1 MTEPKRGFMQRFVVT
16 LVLLAVSLAPSAPA
30 QQPAP
35 VVTDTLPAAVVQR
48 FVDAFNARD
57 ARAMAA
63 LVAPAA
69 TVIRFPGGG
78 IMMQGRD
85 SIESFYARRF
95 AAIPAA
101 MHVTV
106 DPRLVEG
113 MLVIDQEHFT
123 RSPGV
128 QGSST
133 WMYEVRNGMIQRAWM
148 LDGRAPTARE

>member
-1 MTEPKRGFMQRFVVT
+1 MLRIAVT
-16 LVLLAVSLAPSAPA
+16 TVLLAVSLTTPAPA

-35 VVTDTLPAAVVQR
+35 AVTDTMPAAVVQR

-69 TVIRFPGGG
+69 TVTRFPGGG
-78 IMMQGRD
+78 VMMQGRD
-85 SIESFYARRF
+85 SIEAFYARRF
-95 AAIPAA
+95 APSAA
-101 MHVTV
+101 ALYVTV
-106 DPRLVEG
+106 DPRIVDG
-113 MLVIDQEHFT
+113 VLVIDHEHFT

-133 WMYEVRNGMIQRAWM
+133 WMYEVRNGLIQRAWM
-148 LDGRAPTARE
+148 LDGRAPSAH

>member
-1 MTEPKRGFMQRFVVT
+1 MLRIAVT
-16 LVLLAVSLAPSAPA
+16 TVLLAVSLTTPASA

-35 VVTDTLPAAVVQR
+35 AVTDTMPAAVVQR

-69 TVIRFPGGG
+69 TVTRFPGGG
-78 IMMQGRD
+78 VMMQGRD
-85 SIESFYARRF
+85 SIEAWYARRF
-95 AAIPAA
+95 ANPAA
-101 MHVTV
+101 IYVTV
-106 DPRLVEG
+106 DPRIVDG
-113 MLVIDQEHFT
+113 VLVIDHEHFT

-133 WMYEVRNGMIQRAWM
+133 WMYEVRNGLIQRAWM
-148 LDGRAPTARE
+148 LDGRAPSAR

>member
-1 MTEPKRGFMQRFVVT
+1 MLRIAVT
-16 LVLLAVSLAPSAPA
+16 TVLLAVSLTTPASA

-35 VVTDTLPAAVVQR
+35 AVTDTMPAAVVQR

-69 TVIRFPGGG
+69 TVTRFPGGG
-78 IMMQGRD
+78 VMMQGRD
-85 SIESFYARRF
+85 SIEAFYARRF
-95 AAIPAA
+95 ATSAA
-101 MHVTV
+101 ALYVTV
-106 DPRLVEG
+106 DPRIVDG
-113 MLVIDQEHFT
+113 VLVIDHEHFT

-133 WMYEVRNGMIQRAWM
+133 WMYEVRNGLIQRAWM
-148 LDGRAPTARE
+148 LDGRAPSAR